1 MANHYRD
8 RTQVAPL
15 TRTTRSSPPSLERS
29 VTLHQARV
37 FKAVADR
44 LSFSVAAQD
53 LKLSQPSVSYQ
64 VKELERAV
72 GTDLFDRLGKH
83 ISLTQAGHLLY
94 GYVRQTLNVI
104 DEAAVALGELQG
116 LERGTLK
123 VGASTTVGIYLIPVA
138 LGAFKKLHP
147 GLAISLEI
155 GARGAIQ
162 EKVLRNELDLAVVG
176 PPLRDPDLVVLPF
189 ITDELVVIA
198 PREHPLAARRGL
210 SLRDLKDEPF
220 LMREEG
226 SGTRFEVEKAARRA
240 NVRLLVGMELGSNGA
255 IKHAVES
262 GLGLAILSRYAVG
275 LEETAGKLALLDVE
289 GFPLRR
295 QWNIVRLKRNRL
307 AAPVAGF
314 IDFLRSGDWGLPGV
328 AEAGV

>member
-1 MANHYRD
+1 MPPLK
-8 RTQVAPL
+8 RTHPA
-15 TRTTRSSPPSLERS
+15 SLGRN

-44 LSFSVAAQD
+44 LSFSAAAHD

-64 VKELERAV
+64 VKELEATV

-83 ISLTQAGHLLY
+83 VSLTQAGHLLY

-104 DEAAVALGELQG
+104 DEAEVALGELQG
-116 LERGTLK
+116 LKRGTLK
-123 VGASTTVGIYLIPVA
+123 VGASTTVGIYLIPSA
-138 LGAFKKLHP
+138 LGGFKKLHP

-155 GARGAIQ
+155 GARGDIQ
-162 EKVLRNELDLAVVG
+162 QKVLRNELDLAVVG
-176 PPLRDPDLVVLPF
+176 PPLKDPDLVVVPF
-189 ITDELVVIA
+189 FTDELVVIA
-198 PREHPLAARRGL
+198 PLEHPLATRRDL
-210 SLRDLKDEPF
+210 TLKDLKDEPF

-240 NVRLLVGMELGSNGA
+240 KVKLQVEMELGSNGA

-262 GLGLAILSRYAVG
+262 GLGLAILSRYAIG
-275 LEETAGKLALLDVE
+275 LEETAGKLAILDVE
-289 GFPLRR
+289 GFPVHR
-295 QWNIVRLKRNRL
+295 QWNIVHLKRHRL

-314 IDFLRSGDWGLPGV
+314 IEFLRSGEWGKPAGSSELGSP
-328 AEAGV
+328 AE

>member
-1 MANHYRD
+1 MPPLK
-8 RTQVAPL
+8 RTHPA
-15 TRTTRSSPPSLERS
+15 SLGRN

-44 LSFSVAAQD
+44 LSFSAAAHD

-64 VKELERAV
+64 VKELEATV

-83 ISLTQAGHLLY
+83 VSLTQAGHLLY

-104 DEAAVALGELQG
+104 DEAEVALGELQG
-116 LERGTLK
+116 LKRGTLK
-123 VGASTTVGIYLIPVA
+123 VGASTTVGIYVIPAA

-176 PPLRDPDLVVLPF
+176 PPLKDPDLVVVPF
-189 ITDELVVIA
+189 VTDELVVIA
-198 PREHPLAARRGL
+198 PREHPLAGRRGL
-210 SLRDLKDEPF
+210 SLHDLKNEPF

-240 NVRLLVGMELGSNGA
+240 KVKLQVEMELGSNGA

-262 GLGLAILSRYAVG
+262 GLGLAILSRYAIG
-275 LEETAGKLALLDVE
+275 LEETAGKLAILDVE
-289 GFPLRR
+289 GFPVHR
-295 QWNIVRLKRNRL
+295 QWNIVHLKRHRL

-314 IDFLRSGDWGLPGV
+314 IEFLRSGEWGKPAGSPELGSP
-328 AEAGV
+328 AE

>member
-1 MANHYRD
+1 
-8 RTQVAPL
+8 VASL
-15 TRTTRSSPPSLERS
+15 TSASPPSLERTA
-29 VTLHQARV
+29 TLHQLRV

-44 LSFSVAAQD
+44 LSFSAAAQD

-64 VKELERAV
+64 VKELERGV

-83 ISLTQAGHLLY
+83 VSLTQAGHLLY

-116 LERGTLK
+116 LERGSLK
-123 VGASTTVGIYLIPVA
+123 VGASTTVGIYVIPTA

-155 GARGAIQ
+155 GSRGAIQ
-162 EKVLRNELDLAVVG
+162 ERVLRNELDLAVVG
-176 PPLRDPDLVVLPF
+176 PPLKDPDLKVVPF
-189 ITDELVVIA
+189 MTDELVVIA
-198 PREHPLAARRGL
+198 PGEHPLAGRLGL
-210 SLRDLKDEPF
+210 TLKDLKDEPF

-226 SGTRFEVEKAARRA
+226 SGTRFEVEKAARRGG
-240 NVRLLVGMELGSNGA
+240 VRLQVAMELGSNGA

-262 GLGLAILSRYAVG
+262 GLGLAILSRFAVG

-289 GFPLRR
+289 GFPVRR
-295 QWNIVRLKRNRL
+295 QWNIVHLKRNRL
-307 AAPVAGF
+307 ASPVAGF
-314 IDFLRSGDWGLPGV
+314 IEFLRSGEWGIP
-328 AEAGV
+328 AGSFEHSSRVD